1 MKNIRLLSCLVLM
14 FNLAACSSSTA
25 TTSFR
30 DGFDFSLVES
40 YSTYGRNSAFGDLQN
55 MSDSTRNTIELAIE
69 QGFDKNGF
77 RYKTFK
83 KADIIIAYHVLN
95 NRIGELE
102 RYNEQVKYCR
112 YCLRVGD
119 TSRAKIKSQLRPGS
133 LIIDIIDP
141 ESQRSV
147 WRSIYP
153 LGFNDDDNSREMQ
166 KKISRAVD
174 IMLLDYPKGKSLS
187 AVTDKNKE
195 IV

>member
-1 MKNIRLLSCLVLM
+1 MI
-14 FNLAACSSSTA
+14 NLAACSSSTA

-30 DGFDFSLVES
+30 DGFDFSLVKS

-69 QGFDKNGF
+69 QGFEKNGF
-77 RYKTFK
+77 QYKTLQK
-83 KADIIIAYHVLN
+83 GDIIIAYHVLN
-95 NRIGELE
+95 NRVAELE
-102 RYNEQVKYCR
+102 KYNQQVKYCR
-112 YCLRVGD
+112 YCLRAGD

-166 KKISRAVD
+166 KKISHAVD
-174 IMLLDYPKGKSLS
+174 IMLLDYPKGKKLS
-187 AVTDKNKE
+187 AITIANNETV
-195 IV
+195 